1 MKQTGLEA
9 GQGFEHLLFPLSAR
23 SGQPSPLPPSQ
34 RALAHPTGQLSKLDL
49 CRVAA
54 FSYSI
59 TSAGQAKAFEK
70 QKSVF
75 CIKYLTKTD
84 CVSL

>member
-1 MKQTGLEA
+1 MRITTMKQTGLEA

-34 RALAHPTGQLSKLDL
+34 PALAHPTGQLSKLDL

-59 TSAGQAKAFEK
+59 TRVLGRPRLL
-70 QKSVF
+70 KSKRVCF
-75 CIKYLTKTD
+75 A
-84 CVSL
+84 